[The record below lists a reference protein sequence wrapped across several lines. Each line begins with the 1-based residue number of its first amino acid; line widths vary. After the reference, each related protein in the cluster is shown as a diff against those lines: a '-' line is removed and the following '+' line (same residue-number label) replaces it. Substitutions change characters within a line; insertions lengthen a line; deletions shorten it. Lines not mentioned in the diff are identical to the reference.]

1 MSKEKDICSFC
12 KKTEK
17 EVDALIV
24 TENGN
29 ICTDCVALGT
39 KLVGEAGGR
48 AIIHFNKDPEKCRVD
63 TEAETVKRFAQMPC
77 FFCLRKFE
85 ELKVLMSAPLAN
97 ICNECLGQAQKA
109 ISGEK

>member
-17 EVDALIV
+17 EVEALIV

-29 ICTDCVALGT
+29 ICSDCVALGS
-39 KLVGEAGGR
+39 KLAAEAGGR
-48 AIIHFNKDPEKCRVD
+48 AIIHFNKNPEKVKVD
-63 TEAETVKRFAQMPC
+63 KSAETVKRFTQMPC
-77 FFCLRKFE
+77 FFCLRKYE

-97 ICNECLGQAQKA
+97 ICDECLAQARDAFSDGK
-109 ISGEK
+109 